1 MHTISVHPILLNI
14 KLKDLESNIDPNTVV
29 EGDFNTPF
37 SWIESLSRQRNF
49 RTKWHNRSNQH
60 EMFAKC
66 LTMKDNIHSS
76 QQLMEPSPK

>member
-37 SWIESLSRQRNF
+37 S
-49 RTKWHNRSNQH
+49 
-60 EMFAKC
+60 
-66 LTMKDNIHSS
+66 
-76 QQLMEPSPK
+76 